1 MRKTR
6 SFFHGEM
13 FLTAR
18 HRAGTYLFWI
28 LWNKTNGRAFFLT
41 FSRISV
47 ASAVNRRIL
56 LAGGRHRLTNVSRF
70 LFFDSFLSSSI
81 PFWLTSI
88 GIDFIRS
95 FLFVFFVLISR
106 QTHTCR
112 HTERKKKGGG
122 FFSVRGGEA
131 NELWHWT
138 HKVARVYSIFDWRA
152 QEGER
157 IHKFY
162 VKRECWCIVFKVV
175 IFFVC

>member
-1 MRKTR
+1 MAKCFSPHVIERVPTCFEFCETKR
-6 SFFHGEM
+6 MDG
-13 FLTAR
+13 L
-18 HRAGTYLFWI
+18 
-28 LWNKTNGRAFFLT
+28 FLT

-95 FLFVFFVLISR
+95 FLFLFFFVLISR

-112 HTERKKKGGG
+112 HTERKKKG
-122 FFSVRGGEA
+122 RGI
-131 NELWHWT
+131 HMQT
-138 HKVARVYSIFDWRA
+138 HRKKKKREGDSF
-152 QEGER
+152 QHEGER
-157 IHKFY
+157 RTNCDIEHIKLREYIQFSTD
-162 VKRECWCIVFKVV
+162 VRKREKGSTSFM
-175 IFFVC
+175 